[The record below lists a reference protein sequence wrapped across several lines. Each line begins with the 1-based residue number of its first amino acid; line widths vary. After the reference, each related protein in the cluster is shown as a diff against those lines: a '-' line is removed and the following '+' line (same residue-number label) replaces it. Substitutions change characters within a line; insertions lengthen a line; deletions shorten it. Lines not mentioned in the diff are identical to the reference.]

1 MVIPAASRAPSG
13 DRLAQLPLLPT
24 ALVGSLPQPGWLVD
38 RDNLGHRAPPRVRA
52 RELWRVPPEHLAEAQ
67 DDATLL
73 AIRAQEQAG
82 IDIVGD
88 GEMRRESY
96 SNVFATALEGIDAAR
111 PGSVLNRRNQ
121 PEAVPRVVG
130 PIRWREPVMA
140 HDIAFL
146 RASTTRPVKI
156 TLPGPFTL
164 AQLALDE
171 HYRDPAAL
179 ALAFAAAVN
188 DEIRFLHAAGADIV
202 QLDEPYLEARPDA
215 ARAWGVEAINRAV
228 AGVRGTTALHIC
240 FGYGPIDRGYT
251 KPGAYA
257 FLGGLD
263 CCAVDIVSIE
273 AAQPRLDVAV
283 LRQLGSRR
291 VMLGVLDLGTLA
303 VESPDEICGRIRQA
317 LAVVGPQRLL
327 IAPDC
332 GMKYL
337 TRAAAAG
344 KMAAMVTAVRR
355 LRSDLG
361 FDRQ

>member
-1 MVIPAASRAPSG
+1 MAVTPAASRSPSR
-13 DRLAQLPLLPT
+13 DVLAQLPLLPT

-52 RELWRVPPEHLAEAQ
+52 REIWRVPPEHLAEAQ

-82 IDIVGD
+82 LDIVGD

-96 SNVFATALEGIDAAR
+96 SNLFATSLEGIDAEQ
-111 PGSVLNRRNQ
+111 PGVILNRRNQ
-121 PEAVPRVVG
+121 PSAVPRVVG
-130 PIRWREPVMA
+130 PIRWREPVLA
-140 HDIAFL
+140 QDIAFL

-171 HYRDPAAL
+171 HYRDPAAV

-188 DEIRFLHAAGADIV
+188 DEIRSLHAAGADIV

-215 ARAWGVEAINRAV
+215 ARAFGVEAINRAV
-228 AGVRGTTALHIC
+228 ADVTGATALHIC
-240 FGYGPIDRGYT
+240 FGYGPIDKGYA

-257 FLGGLD
+257 FLGELER
-263 CCAVDIVSIE
+263 CTVDIVSLE

-283 LRQLGSRR
+283 LRQLPSKRI
-291 VMLGVLDLGTLA
+291 MLGVLDLGTLA
-303 VESPDEICGRIRQA
+303 VETPEQVRSRIDRA
-317 LAVVGPQRLL
+317 LAIVEPQRLI

-337 TRAAAAG
+337 TRPAAAG
-344 KMAAMVTAVRR
+344 KMAAMVAAVRT
-355 LRSDLG
+355 LRGAG
-361 FDRQ
+361 FNRQ